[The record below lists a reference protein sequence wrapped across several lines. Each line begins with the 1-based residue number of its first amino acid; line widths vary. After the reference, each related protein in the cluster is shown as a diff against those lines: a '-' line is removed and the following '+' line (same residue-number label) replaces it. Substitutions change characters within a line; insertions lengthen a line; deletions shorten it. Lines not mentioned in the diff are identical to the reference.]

1 MFTKI
6 KYFIKYGLFSFK
18 IFENNLNDIIL
29 ELKKLYYESR
39 SDNLIKEIEKL
50 KTSLN
55 NYNIKKKWSIT
66 LKSLWK
72 YLNIDLQKNIKK

>member
-18 IFENNLNDIIL
+18 DFENNLNDVIL
-29 ELKKLYYESR
+29 ELKKFYYESR
-39 SDNLIKEIEKL
+39 SDNLIKEIDKL

-55 NYNIKKKWSIT
+55 NYNIKKK
-66 LKSLWK
+66 
-72 YLNIDLQKNIKK
+72 